1 MLSRVFRVHFVGI
14 GGIGMSGIA
23 EVLLVQGWP
32 VSGSDTRPS
41 PITSR
46 LMEMGARIVIGHAA
60 ANLCDAEVVVT
71 SSAVAA
77 DNPEVVAARERQ
89 IPVIPRAEMLAELM
103 RLKFGIAVAGM
114 HGKTTTTSMIATVL
128 AGVGL
133 DPTVIVGGRL
143 DSIGSNAKLGTTQY
157 LVAEA
162 DESDRSFL
170 QLSPIVAVITNLDR
184 EHLDCYSGLG
194 DIQDAFVAFANRV
207 PFYGTVL
214 VGAEDDATRAIL
226 PRLRRRTLVYGTSDD
241 ADLHVAATEF
251 DGGDSRFRLTCSA
264 AGCHLLGTRARAALG
279 TFMVP
284 RPGLHSVLDATAA
297 IAVGLLLGGEL
308 EAVRAAIGNFRGVDR
323 RFQIRGRVGDE
334 ASGITVVD
342 DYGHHPTELAATLA
356 AARQYQAKSKGRV
369 LMLFQPHRYTRT
381 FHLMEEFASTLARAD
396 QAWLLDIYSAGEAPI
411 EGIHSSRL
419 AQRANEQHG
428 GNVAYLPDAEA
439 AIAAIAAAAR
449 PGDLIL
455 TQGAGSVSGLGEKL
469 LQALTVGHAASALQT
484 SSL

>member
-32 VSGSDTRPS
+32 VSGSDARASALTE
-41 PITSR
+41 R
-46 LMEMGARIVIGHAA
+46 LQRLGARIHIGHAA
-60 ANLCDAEVVVT
+60 AHLGDAEVVVV

-77 DNPEVVAARERQ
+77 DNPEVAAARAQQ

-128 AGVGL
+128 AAVGL

-143 DSIGSNAKLGTTQY
+143 DSIGSNARLGSTQY

-184 EHLDCYSGLG
+184 EHLDCYRDMA
-194 DIQDAFVAFANRV
+194 DIQDAFVEFANRV

-214 VGAEDDATRAIL
+214 VGAEDEATRAIL
-226 PRLRRRTLVYGTSDD
+226 PRLRRRALTYG
-241 ADLHVAATEF
+241 LHPECELRVVEPRLAGLESHFRLEPNPAAAQLFGRGVAAEL
-251 DGGDSRFRLTCSA
+251 GEFRL
-264 AGCHLLGTRARAALG
+264 
-279 TFMVP
+279 P
-284 RPGLHSVLDATAA
+284 RPGLHNILDATAA
-297 IAVGLLLGGEL
+297 IAIGLLLGRDLEL
-308 EAVRAAIGNFRGVDR
+308 IRGAIAGFRGVDR
-323 RFQIRGRVGDE
+323 RFQIRGEVNGV
-334 ASGITVVD
+334 TVVD

-356 AARQYQAKSKGRV
+356 AARQVVTAAGAGRV
-369 LMLFQPHRYTRT
+369 LMIFQPHRYTRT
-381 FHLMEEFASTLARAD
+381 YHLQREFAQALTLADRS
-396 QAWLLDIYSAGEAPI
+396 WLLDIYPAGEAPI
-411 EGIHSSRL
+411 AGVDAPALVRQ
-419 AQRANEQHG
+419 AQAAGARADYAGE
-428 GNVAYLPDAEA
+428 AET
-439 AIAAIAAAAR
+439 AIAAVVAASR
-449 PGDLIL
+449 PGDLVL

-469 LQALTVGHAASALQT
+469 LAALAAPAAAPAPRAQAI
-484 SSL
+484 